1 VKTLIRQT
9 VAGARRNHRHV
20 GICGQAPSDYPEMVE
35 YLVELDIDSMS
46 VTPDTLLQVT
56 RNVLAVEQRLGR
68 APRGQTG

>member
-1 VKTLIRQT
+1 
-9 VAGARRNHRHV
+9 
-20 GICGQAPSDYPEMVE
+20 
-35 YLVELDIDSMS
+35 MS